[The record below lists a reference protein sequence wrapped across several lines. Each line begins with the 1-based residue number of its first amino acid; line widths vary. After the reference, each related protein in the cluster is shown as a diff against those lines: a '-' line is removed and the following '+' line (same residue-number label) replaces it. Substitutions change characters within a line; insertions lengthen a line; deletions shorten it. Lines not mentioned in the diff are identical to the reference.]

1 MKQLWI
7 QKVILIPRH
16 MSLLLEIAAF
26 SAESAIIAQQAGA
39 DRIELCDNPAEG
51 GTTPS
56 YGTLCYARAQ
66 LSIPLFPI
74 IRPRGGDFL
83 YSDASFEIMKKEVT
97 LCKEIGC
104 DGIVI
109 GLLDKDGNI
118 DVERCA
124 ILIELAYPMEITFH
138 RAFDRVRDPFKS
150 LEELIELG
158 VQRILSSG
166 QYPTAPEGA
175 QTLGK
180 LVQQADQ
187 RIIIMPG
194 SGVRDNNLEQL
205 IKDTGA
211 LEYHTAARITIDSA
225 MEFTHPNMGADTA
238 SVGVDAAMIKRMRRI
253 LDTQD

>member
-1 MKQLWI
+1 
-7 QKVILIPRH
+7 
-16 MSLLLEIAAF
+16 MSFLLEIAAF

-39 DRIELCDNPAEG
+39 DRIELCDNPEEG

-56 YGTLCYARAQ
+56 YGTLCYAREQ

-83 YSDASFEIMKKEVT
+83 YSDASFEIMIKDVNR
-97 LCKEIGC
+97 CKEIGC

-109 GLLDKDGNI
+109 GLLDKDGLI
-118 DVERCA
+118 DIERCA
-124 ILIELAYPMEITFH
+124 ALIELAYPMEVTFH
-138 RAFDRVRDPFKS
+138 RAFDRVRDPFQAM
-150 LEELIELG
+150 EQLIELG

-175 QTLGK
+175 ETLHA
-180 LVQQADQ
+180 LVQQANQ

-211 LEYHTAARITIDSA
+211 LEYHTAARIAIDSA
-225 MEFTHPNMGADTA
+225 MEFTHPTMEADTP
-238 SVGVDAAMIKRMRRI
+238 SIGVDAAMIKRMRTI

>member
-1 MKQLWI
+1 
-7 QKVILIPRH
+7 

-26 SAESAIIAQQAGA
+26 SAESAIIAQEAGA
-39 DRIELCDNPAEG
+39 NRIELCDNPAEG

-56 YGTLCYARAQ
+56 FGTLCYAREK

-83 YSDASFEIMKKEVT
+83 YSEECFEIMKKEIK

-104 DGIVI
+104 DGIVL
-109 GLLDKDGNI
+109 GLLDKDANI
-118 DVERCA
+118 DLQRCSK
-124 ILIELAYPMEITFH
+124 LIELAYPLEVTFH
-138 RAFDRVRDPFKS
+138 RAFDRVRDPYKS
-150 LEELIELG
+150 LELLIELG

-175 QTLGK
+175 QTLRA

-205 IKDTGA
+205 IKETGA
-211 LEYHTAARITIDSA
+211 SEYHTAARITVDSA
-225 MEFTHPNMGADTA
+225 MVFTHPTMGAETA
-238 SVGVDAAMIKRMRRI
+238 SVGVDAGMIKRMRHI
-253 LDTQD
+253 IDANA

>member
-1 MKQLWI
+1 
-7 QKVILIPRH
+7 

-26 SAESAIIAQQAGA
+26 SAESAILAQEAGA
-39 DRIELCDNPAEG
+39 NRIELCDNPTEG

-56 YGTLCYARAQ
+56 YGTICYAREK

-83 YSDASFEIMKKEVT
+83 YSDASFEIMKKEIK

-104 DGIVI
+104 DGIVV
-109 GLLDKDGNI
+109 GFLDKDGNI
-118 DVERCA
+118 DLQRCSK
-124 ILIELAYPMEITFH
+124 LIELAYPMEVTFH

-150 LEELIELG
+150 LEQLIELG
-158 VQRILSSG
+158 VQRILTSG

-175 QTLGK
+175 QTIRA

-187 RIIIMPG
+187 RIVIMPG
-194 SGVRDNNLEQL
+194 SGVRDNNLKQL

-211 LEYHTAARITIDSA
+211 SEYHTAARIAIDSV
-225 MEFTHPNMGADTA
+225 MEFSHPTMGAETP
-238 SVGVDAAMIKRMRRI
+238 SVGVDTNMIQQMRKI
-253 LDTQD
+253 LDEQR